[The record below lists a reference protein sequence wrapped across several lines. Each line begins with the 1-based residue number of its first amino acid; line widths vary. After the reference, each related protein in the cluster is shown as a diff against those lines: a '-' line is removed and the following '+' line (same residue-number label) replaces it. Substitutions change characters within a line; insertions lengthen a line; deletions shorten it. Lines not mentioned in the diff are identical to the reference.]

1 MNKTLLIIICDF
13 LLISVLALVDFNPS
27 VEEALIDTQSL
38 RDEAAEEM
46 LELLQLSLEHE
57 SSQRKQIEDILGDT
71 KEELDQTQDQLAQTE
86 DSLEDTRE
94 SLENVNTSLEQ
105 TIEEKTSLQTSLQDT
120 RTTLEITLQEKT
132 KLESTLD
139 LTEQQRRK
147 LQSELKMQQEEVAQR
162 ESELDRAKENLA
174 QLENTQQQMST
185 EIRILD
191 TEKQMLHQNLIA
203 AQAEVERAR
212 IDAEKARSRSENLAA
227 GVSELAAT
235 STALKEEIRQAQPL
249 SMNTIYQQFEQNRVL
264 LRFEWEERYAFS
276 TKKGQSALQTI
287 LLDTGDEIYALFSK
301 ENSPLSSERALNI
314 KAYIK
319 IGDRTLEVNEIG
331 NLTQDSRVA
340 AVQVPKEVAWASG
353 LMVFSPAEDPLRFS
367 NAVLIKDD
375 QEMYGEIPVRVPPGE
390 KGFLEIETKLFNRLF
405 GEFSPSTG
413 DFVFSMTGE
422 FSGIMVGKDR
432 AKIIQTPTF
441 GDFYRLNK

>member
-57 SSQRKQIEDILGDT
+57 NSQRKEVEDILDNT
-71 KEELDQTQDQLAQTE
+71 QEELDQTQDQLAQTE
-86 DSLEDTRE
+86 DNLEDTRD
-94 SLENVNTSLEQ
+94 SLEDVNTSLEQ
-105 TIEEKTSLQTSLQDT
+105 TIEEKNSLQSSLQDT
-120 RTTLEITLQEKT
+120 KTTLEMTLQEKT
-132 KLESTLD
+132 ELASSLD

-147 LQSELKMQQEEVAQR
+147 LQSELKEQQEEVAQR
-162 ESELDRAKENLA
+162 ESELDQAKDNLVA
-174 QLENTQQQMST
+174 LENNQQQMST

-191 TEKQMLHQNLIA
+191 TEKQMLQQNLIT

-212 IDAEKARSRSENLAA
+212 VDAERARSRSEDLAA

-264 LRFEWEERYAFS
+264 LRFEWEEKYAFS
-276 TKKGQSALQTI
+276 TKKGQSALQTV
-287 LLDTGDEIYALFSK
+287 LLDTGDGVYALFSK
-301 ENSPLSSERALNI
+301 ENSPLSSERALNT
-314 KAYIK
+314 KAFIK
-319 IGDRTLEVNEIG
+319 IGDRTIEVTEISNLE
-331 NLTQDSRVA
+331 QDSRVA
-340 AVQVPKEVAWASG
+340 AIQVPKEVAWASG
-353 LMVFSPAEDPLRFS
+353 LMVFFPAEDPLRFS

-390 KGFLEIETKLFNRLF
+390 KGFLEVETKLFNRLF

-422 FSGIMVGKDR
+422 LSGIMVGKDR
-432 AKIIQTPTF
+432 AKIIQAPTF
-441 GDFYRLNK
+441 GEFYRLNK